1 MNQEYRLSRLAP
13 GQSARVTELSREG
26 SMRRRFQDLGV
37 IPGTLVECLARSP
50 LGDPC
55 AYLIRGAVIALRKAD
70 AETIRTGKAF
80 PSQETP
86 ACDAAGQREA
96 GYGAF

>member
-1 MNQEYRLSRLAP
+1 MYQEQRLSSLRP
-13 GQSARVTELSREG
+13 GQSAQVTGLRAEG

-55 AYLIRGAVIALRKAD
+55 AYLIRGAVIALRQAD
-70 AETIRTGKAF
+70 AGAVLTGRAF
-80 PSQETP
+80 LTQEAP
-86 ACDAAGQREA
+86 AQGAAGQREA
-96 GYGAF
+96 GYGAL